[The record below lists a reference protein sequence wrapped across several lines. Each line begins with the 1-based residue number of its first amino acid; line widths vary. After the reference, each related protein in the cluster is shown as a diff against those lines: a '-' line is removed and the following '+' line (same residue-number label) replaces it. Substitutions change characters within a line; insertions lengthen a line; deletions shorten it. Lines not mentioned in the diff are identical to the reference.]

1 MVTETMHKEE
11 RLNIYQTAE
20 ITTTNSVNMLGEEA
34 TIKDLSELLASL
46 GISVATLIYFI
57 EKHKLSG
64 KLTEWML
71 GEEPLNE

>member
-1 MVTETMHKEE
+1 MGTEKMNKEE

-20 ITTTNSVNMLGEEA
+20 ITTTDSVNMLGEEA
-34 TIKDLSELLASL
+34 TIKDLSELLASI

>member
-1 MVTETMHKEE
+1 MVTEKMNKEE

-20 ITTTNSVNMLGEEA
+20 ITTTSSVNMLGEEA
-34 TIKDLSELLASL
+34 TIKDLSELLATQ

-57 EKHKLSG
+57 GKHKLSD

-71 GEEPLNE
+71 GEGPLDE